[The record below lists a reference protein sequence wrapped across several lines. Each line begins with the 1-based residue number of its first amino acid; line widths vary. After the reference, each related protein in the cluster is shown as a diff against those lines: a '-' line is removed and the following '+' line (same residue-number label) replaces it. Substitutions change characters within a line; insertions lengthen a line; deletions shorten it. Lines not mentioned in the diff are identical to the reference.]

1 MILDVKKLLGSKEG
15 AAQDRFETELAQ
27 MDFPTGFA
35 LESPVQVDWQARREG
50 EQAAVHLSI
59 VCPAVII
66 CDRCLE
72 RVSREYRYELDYL
85 FDERDWN
92 TNEPEYPFDAF
103 GRLDLEK
110 LCYDELLLNLP
121 SRLLCSEDCEGLC
134 PVCGKPVKA
143 GCGCRQNVGD
153 DRLSILKQLL
163 S

>member
-59 VCPAVII
+59 ICPAVII